1 MTILVY
7 PGRHARHLIGMH
19 TSVEDRD
26 QARWLRRFH
35 PAPAAPVR
43 LVCFPHAG
51 GSATYFRQLSAA
63 LSPAVDVQAVQYPGR
78 QERHMEP
85 LIPDLATLADLTAQV
100 VVPDGRATAF
110 FGHSMGA
117 TVAFEV
123 ARRWEEQNRI
133 LLSLFTSGRRAP
145 SIPPKERVALDTDDD
160 VLLELAKLDGTDPR
174 LLVDEDVRQMI
185 LPVIG
190 NDYRAAE
197 TYRCSDGATVR
208 CPIVMLR
215 GASDPRVSEPE
226 AQRWRVHTAGRF
238 TAHTFTGGHFYIDS
252 NIGAVASLIAAE
264 LGAATP
270 ARAARP

>member
-1 MTILVY
+1 M
-7 PGRHARHLIGMH
+7 R
-19 TSVEDRD
+19 TSVDILE

-35 PAPAAPVR
+35 PAPAAAVR

-85 LIPDLATLADLTAQV
+85 LIADLATLAAMTAQV
-100 VVPDGRATAF
+100 VLPDGRPTAF

-123 ARRWEEQNRI
+123 ARRWEQQDRI
-133 LLSLFTSGRRAP
+133 LLGLFASGRRAP
-145 SIPPKERVALDTDDD
+145 SIPPKDRVALDTDDD

-174 LLVDEDVRQMI
+174 LLDDEDVRQMI

-197 TYRCSDGATVR
+197 SYRCRPGATVR

-226 AQRWRVHTAGRF
+226 ADGWRLHTAGSF
-238 TAHTFTGGHFYIDS
+238 TAHTFAGGHFYIDS
-252 NIGAVASLIAAE
+252 NIAAVAGLIAGE
-264 LGAATP
+264 LGAAAKP
-270 ARAARP
+270 ARAERP